1 MSPSLLSHGMRS
13 LLRPSL
19 HGLKEETGTE
29 SALGTPALTHR
40 VPQPRVVTWLVA
52 TPGKFGYRHGF
63 FKVPKPLDAGFG
75 WHHEIAG
82 RFAPLIFCEPM
93 PKVPTIPATNR
104 PTYGLDGYL
113 GWHVAIFQVVAKIDG
128 LLWFT

>member
-1 MSPSLLSHGMRS
+1 MSPSLLSHVIRS

-63 FKVPKPLDAGFG
+63 FQGAKTHWMLGFY
-75 WHHEIAG
+75 HHEIAG
-82 RFAPLIFCEPM
+82 RFASLIFLSANAQGSNHSSHKPS
-93 PKVPTIPATNR
+93 N
-104 PTYGLDGYL
+104 
-113 GWHVAIFQVVAKIDG
+113 
-128 LLWFT
+128 LWP